1 MIIKPGEFFCIHWRV
16 KRPELSFEGLQER
29 FPFGFDRI
37 NFLQLFP
44 NELWIQAAGSK
55 LPLNSGSTVC
65 FVSETGLDESFRKLS
80 IVKISGS
87 VQLFDDV
94 VDCGRV
100 SAGPEKP
107 LF

>member
-1 MIIKPGEFFCIHWRV
+1 VIIKPGELFCIHWRG
-16 KRPELSFEGLQER
+16 KRLEFSLESVLER

-44 NELWIQAAGSK
+44 NELGIQAAGSK
-55 LPLNSGSTVC
+55 LPLNSGSTMC
-65 FVSETGLDESFRKLS
+65 FVLETGLDESFGKLS
-80 IVKISGS
+80 IVKISGGL
-87 VQLFDDV
+87 QLFDDV
-94 VDCGRV
+94 VDCYHV